1 MHFVQGKIIWVNLVK
16 YCFLIIQNTSIL
28 RNLWFYFPFFY
39 LPLYDNLQFRMETSI
54 DITEKS
60 NVLHKTI
67 YSILFSISF
76 AHLLND
82 LIQAIIPSVYPIL
95 KQNYHLT
102 FTQIGLITFAFQLSA
117 SLLQPLVGYYTD
129 KYPKPFSQVYGM
141 LFSLVGIL
149 TLSFATTFYWILF
162 SVIFIGIGSSIFH
175 PESARISNL
184 ASGGKRGLAQSIFQV
199 GGNFGTALGPLLVAL
214 IVVPN
219 SQVFILWFIIAAVIG
234 LAIISKIAFWYRN
247 HLIFRKPQKV
257 VFADF
262 QRLSKSNVKWAV
274 AILLIVIF
282 SKFFYSASLSSYYT
296 FYIIDKFHLSIKEAQ
311 YHMFIYLIAYAV
323 GTILGGPLGDKIGR
337 KYVIWISVFGAAP
350 FALLLPY
357 VNLFWTD
364 VLMVVI
370 GIIIS
375 SAFPAILVYAQELL
389 PKKLG
394 MVSGLFYG
402 FAFGMGA
409 LGSALLGKLADYTSI
424 QYVYH
429 VCSFL
434 PLIGIICYF
443 LPNLKKK

>member
-1 MHFVQGKIIWVNLVK
+1 MHTTTKTSPIETKDLVQKTV
-16 YCFLIIQNTSIL
+16 
-28 RNLWFYFPFFY
+28 FP
-39 LPLYDNLQFRMETSI
+39 
-54 DITEKS
+54 
-60 NVLHKTI
+60 
-67 YSILFSISF
+67 ILFSISF

-95 KQNYHLT
+95 KENYHLS
-102 FTQIGLITFAFQLSA
+102 FSEIGLITFAFQLTA
-117 SLLQPLVGYYTD
+117 SLFQPFVGYYTD
-129 KYPKPFSQVYGM
+129 KYPQPFSQIYGM
-141 LFSLVGIL
+141 LFSLAGIIA
-149 TLSFATTFYWILF
+149 LSFADNFYMILI
-162 SVIFIGIGSSIFH
+162 SVMLIGTGSSIFH
-175 PESARISNL
+175 PESARVSYL

-219 SQVFILWFIIAAVIG
+219 SQKYILWFIIAAIIG
-234 LAIISKIAFWYRN
+234 LGIISKIAFWYRD
-247 HLIFRKPQKV
+247 HLVLRTNQKKEIV
-257 VFADF
+257 AYHD
-262 QRLSKSNVKWAV
+262 LSKGKVNWAI

-282 SKFFYSASLSSYYT
+282 SKFFYSACLSTYYT
-296 FYIIDKFHLSIKEAQ
+296 FYVIDKFHLTIKQAQ
-311 YHMFIYLIAYAV
+311 FHMFIYLIAYAA

-337 KYVIWISVFGAAP
+337 KYVIWFSVFGATP

-357 VNLFWTD
+357 VSLFWTD

-409 LGSALLGKLADYTSI
+409 LGSAFLGKLADVTSI
-424 QYVYH
+424 QYVYQ

-434 PLIGIICYF
+434 PIIGAICYF

>member
-1 MHFVQGKIIWVNLVK
+1 MENIVNDTVK
-16 YCFLIIQNTSIL
+16 KNDLAQ
-28 RNLWFYFPFFY
+28 
-39 LPLYDNLQFRMETSI
+39 
-54 DITEKS
+54 
-60 NVLHKTI
+60 KTV

-82 LIQAIIPSVYPIL
+82 LIQAIIPSIYPIL
-95 KQNYHLT
+95 KQNYNLS
-102 FTQIGLITFAFQLSA
+102 FSQIGLITFAFQLTA
-117 SLLQPLVGYYTD
+117 SLFQPFVGYYTD
-129 KYPKPFSQVYGM
+129 KYPKPFSQIYGM
-141 LFSLVGIL
+141 LFSMAGVVSIA
-149 TLSFATTFYWILF
+149 FANNFYWILL
-162 SVIFIGIGSSIFH
+162 SVMLIGTGSSIFH
-175 PESARISNL
+175 PESARISNM
-184 ASGGKRGLAQSIFQV
+184 ASGGRRGLAQAIFQV

-219 SQVFILWFIIAAVIG
+219 SQKYILWFLIAAAIG
-234 LAIISKIAFWYRN
+234 LAIISKIAFWYRD
-247 HLIFRKPQKV
+247 HLMHRQQRKV

-262 QRLSKSNVKWAV
+262 QRLTKSKVKWAI

-282 SKFFYSASLSSYYT
+282 SKFFYSASLSTYYT
-296 FYIIDKFHLSIKEAQ
+296 FYVMEKFHLSIKEAQ
-311 YHMFIYLIAYAV
+311 FHMFIYLLAYAA

-337 KYVIWISVFGAAP
+337 KYVIWLSVFGATP

-364 VLMVVI
+364 VLMIII

-394 MVSGLFYG
+394 MISGLFYG

-409 LGSALLGKLADYTSI
+409 LGSALLGKLADATSI
-424 QYVYH
+424 QFVYH
-429 VCSFL
+429 ICSFL

-443 LPNLKKK
+443 LPNLKKR

>member
-1 MHFVQGKIIWVNLVK
+1 MAGIV
-16 YCFLIIQNTSIL
+16 
-28 RNLWFYFPFFY
+28 
-39 LPLYDNLQFRMETSI
+39 
-54 DITEKS
+54 
-60 NVLHKTI
+60 
-67 YSILFSISF
+67 SISF
-76 AHLLND
+76 ADN
-82 LIQAIIPSVYPIL
+82 
-95 KQNYHLT
+95 
-102 FTQIGLITFAFQLSA
+102 
-117 SLLQPLVGYYTD
+117 
-129 KYPKPFSQVYGM
+129 
-141 LFSLVGIL
+141 
-149 TLSFATTFYWILF
+149 FYWILI
-162 SVIFIGIGSSIFH
+162 SVMLIGTGSSIFH

-219 SQVFILWFIIAAVIG
+219 SQKYILWFVIVAVIG
-234 LAIISKIAFWYRN
+234 LGILSKIAFWYRD
-247 HLIFRKPQKV
+247 HLILRNHKAQPFINLHNLPKKKV
-257 VFADF
+257 
-262 QRLSKSNVKWAV
+262 QISI

-282 SKFFYSASLSSYYT
+282 SKFFYSASLSSYYQ
-296 FYIIDKFHLSIKEAQ
+296 FYIIDKFNLTIQQAQ
-311 YHMFIYLIAYAV
+311 YHMFIYLIAYAI

-337 KYVIWISVFGAAP
+337 KYVIWLSVFGATP

-375 SAFPAILVYAQELL
+375 SAFPAILVYAQELV

-409 LGSALLGKLADYTSI
+409 LGSALLGRLADITSI

-429 VCSFL
+429 VCSYL
-434 PLIGIICYF
+434 PIIGIICYF
-443 LPNLKKK
+443 LPNLKKEQKV

>member
-1 MHFVQGKIIWVNLVK
+1 MSTEI
-16 YCFLIIQNTSIL
+16 
-28 RNLWFYFPFFY
+28 
-39 LPLYDNLQFRMETSI
+39 ETFDSSPAKQVI
-54 DITEKS
+54 
-60 NVLHKTI
+60 HKTV

-76 AHLLND
+76 AHLIND
-82 LIQAIIPSVYPIL
+82 LIQAIIPSIYPIL
-95 KQNYHLT
+95 KENYNLT
-102 FTQIGLITFAFQLSA
+102 FTQIGLITFAFQLTA
-117 SLLQPLVGYYTD
+117 SIFQPFVGYYTD
-129 KYPKPFSQVYGM
+129 KCPKPFSQIYGM
-141 LFSLVGIL
+141 LFSMAGIVSI
-149 TLSFATTFYWILF
+149 SFADNFYWILI
-162 SVIFIGIGSSIFH
+162 SVMLIGTGSSIFH

-219 SQVFILWFIIAAVIG
+219 SQHYILWFIIAATVG
-234 LAIISKIAFWYRN
+234 LGIISKIAFWYRDHLVLRN
-247 HLIFRKPQKV
+247 HKAQPFLDLHNLPKRKVQI
-257 VFADF
+257 
-262 QRLSKSNVKWAV
+262 SI
-274 AILLIVIF
+274 AILLVVIF
-282 SKFFYSASLSSYYT
+282 SKFFYSAGLSSYYT
-296 FYIIDKFHLSIKEAQ
+296 FYLIDKFGLSIQQAQ

-337 KYVIWISVFGAAP
+337 KYVIWISVFGATP

-364 VLMVVI
+364 VLMILI

-409 LGSALLGKLADYTSI
+409 LGSALLGMLADITSI

-429 VCSFL
+429 VCSYL
-434 PLIGIICYF
+434 PIIGVICYF
-443 LPNLKKK
+443 LPNLKKHKN

>member
-1 MHFVQGKIIWVNLVK
+1 MDSIVNVSTKNKELA
-16 YCFLIIQNTSIL
+16 Q
-28 RNLWFYFPFFY
+28 
-39 LPLYDNLQFRMETSI
+39 
-54 DITEKS
+54 
-60 NVLHKTI
+60 KTV
-67 YSILFSISF
+67 YSILFAISF

-95 KQNYHLT
+95 KEKYNLS
-102 FTQIGLITFAFQLSA
+102 FSQIGLITFAFQFSA
-117 SLLQPLVGYYTD
+117 SIFQPLVGYYTD
-129 KYPKPFSQVYGM
+129 KHPKPFSQIYGM
-141 LFSLVGIL
+141 LFSLAGIVS
-149 TLSFATTFYWILF
+149 LSFADNFYWILL
-162 SVIFIGIGSSIFH
+162 SVVFIGTGSSIFH

-214 IVVPN
+214 IVVPHG
-219 SQVFILWFIIAAVIG
+219 QMYILWFIIAAMIG
-234 LAIISKIAFWYRN
+234 LAIISKIAFWYRD
-247 HLIFRKPQKV
+247 HLVYRKNKV
-257 VFADF
+257 QPFINLHNLPKRKV
-262 QRLSKSNVKWAV
+262 QVSI

-337 KYVIWISVFGAAP
+337 KYVIWLSVFGAAP

-409 LGSALLGKLADYTSI
+409 LGSALLGNLADATSI

-443 LPNLKKK
+443 LPNLKSKKAH

>member
-1 MHFVQGKIIWVNLVK
+1 MIDTLIKNANFASLKNFNLE
-16 YCFLIIQNTSIL
+16 NTTASL
-28 RNLWFYFPFFY
+28 NAKDLT
-39 LPLYDNLQFRMETSI
+39 Q
-54 DITEKS
+54 
-60 NVLHKTI
+60 KTV

-95 KQNYHLT
+95 KQNYHLS
-102 FTQIGLITFAFQLSA
+102 FSQIGLITFAFQLTA
-117 SLLQPLVGYYTD
+117 SIFQPFVGYYTD
-129 KYPKPFSQVYGM
+129 KNPKPFSQIYGM
-141 LFSLVGIL
+141 LFSLAGIVSI
-149 TLSFATTFYWILF
+149 SFANNFYWILA
-162 SVIFIGIGSSIFH
+162 SVMLIGTGSSIFH
-175 PESARISNL
+175 PESARISNM

-219 SQVFILWFIIAAVIG
+219 SQKYILWFIIVAVIA
-234 LAIISKIAFWYRN
+234 LAILSKIAFWYRD
-247 HLIFRKPQKV
+247 HLIFRKNKETIFIDFHNLPKRKV
-257 VFADF
+257 
-262 QRLSKSNVKWAV
+262 QISI

-296 FYIIDKFHLSIKEAQ
+296 FYVMDKFHLSIKQAQ
-311 YHMFIYLIAYAV
+311 FHMFIYLIAYAL

-337 KYVIWISVFGAAP
+337 KYVIWFSVFGATP

-364 VLMVVI
+364 VLMIVI

-389 PKKLG
+389 PKKIG
-394 MVSGLFYG
+394 MISGLFYG

-409 LGSALLGKLADYTSI
+409 LGSALLGKLADITSI

-429 VCSFL
+429 ICSFL

-443 LPNLKKK
+443 LPNLKKKT